1 MTAAQHR
8 PAQEPHGRPDD
19 FSLLGGPLHRL
30 GCRLGLVRGG
40 TNTVLL
46 GLALGA
52 FLWTVL
58 LALTLVEGIGHQVLS
73 LAVIGAH
80 VRLLVAIP
88 LFFVCEAWIDPR
100 MTAFVREILRAEVV
114 PTTAMPALESE
125 IACIARW
132 RDGWLPE
139 AIWLL
144 VAVLLSL
151 LGAHLGLRGVTA
163 TYDRASAAGGM
174 TLTGQWYWAVCLTLF
189 RFLLLRWL
197 WRLALWCHFLWRV
210 SRLPLRLVPTH
221 PDGAGGLGYLEV
233 VHAEFLPL
241 VLAISVVQSASFAE
255 EMAAGAMT
263 FEAILPSLA
272 LILVV
277 DALLFLGPL
286 GIFGPKLW
294 ACRVKGLSDYMA
306 FAAHYVNAFD
316 RKWLGQ
322 GAAPAMDLL
331 GTPDL
336 QSLADL
342 SNSVAIVRQMR
353 LVPVSQ
359 RLLLGLATAAVL
371 PMLPLLLLEY
381 PVAEL
386 AKRFFARL
394 VGL

>member
-1 MTAAQHR
+1 MTAAPHR
-8 PAQEPHGRPDD
+8 PAQEPCERPDD

-100 MTAFVREILRAEVV
+100 MTAFVREILRAEIV
-114 PTTAMPALESE
+114 PATAMPALESE
-125 IACIARW
+125 ISRIARW

-151 LGAHLGLRGVTA
+151 LGARLSLHGVTA
-163 TYDRASAAGGM
+163 AYDRASAALGM

-306 FAAHYVNAFD
+306 FAAHYVHAFD